1 VKYDAAGK
9 YLKHKGRLV
18 CDGSRS
24 RHGMHYFESSSQ
36 VMHSASAKMIASIS
50 TGEWGRA
57 VEEAR
62 KKRGAQNVDVS
73 EFDYMKVHTIDVPR
87 DPADPQVYMELP
99 KGIDQDNQ
107 SRDEYVALKQK
118 MLYK

>member
-1 VKYDAAGK
+1 MVLPSHLVFDVKYDAAGK

-24 RHGMHYFESSSQ
+24 RHDMHYFESSSQ
-36 VMHSASAKMIASIS
+36 VMHSASAKMMASIS

-73 EFDYMKVHTIDVPR
+73 EFDYMKVHTIDVSQACR
-87 DPADPQVYMELP
+87 ST
-99 KGIDQDNQ
+99 GIHGIAQGD
-107 SRDEYVALKQK
+107 
-118 MLYK
+118 

>member
-1 VKYDAAGK
+1 MGSRGFISNTGPAGALAAGK

-36 VMHSASAKMIASIS
+36 VMHSASAKMMASIS

-73 EFDYMKVHTIDVPR
+73 EFDYMKVHTIDVSQAYR
-87 DPADPQVYMELP
+87 ST
-99 KGIDQDNQ
+99 GIHGIAQGD
-107 SRDEYVALKQK
+107 
-118 MLYK
+118 